1 MVLLEA
7 IAEDEDAAAAGGVH
21 VTWEKLKITV
31 LSAVMAAFC
40 RRGLLPVP
48 DVHFARHG

>member
-7 IAEDEDAAAAGGVH
+7 IAEDEDAAAAAGVH
-21 VTWEKLKITV
+21 VTWEKKITV